1 MGTRVVLGT
10 LDYSSEYAELRE
22 YVDDSVLKCKWN
34 RAEEILNHLN
44 EQEPEINFTKEEE
57 EDNMISLK
65 AYNQLETSYKWY
77 SRDMNGKTHCVC
89 HFHDIHRGSRQK
101 TRLVGGKL
109 IFNISNDNDVFYF
122 QKKYWFCHGLR
133 YLAMVLPTP
142 HWNHW
147 KMSKQDYS

>member
-1 MGTRVVLGT
+1 
-10 LDYSSEYAELRE
+10 
-22 YVDDSVLKCKWN
+22 
-34 RAEEILNHLN
+34 
-44 EQEPEINFTKEEE
+44 
-57 EDNMISLK
+57 MISLK

-147 KMSKQDYS
+147 KMSKQDYWYWFHWYRYRNISWYKFVSFPSVWRSKPILFSVSTFWHHLVDTILSKIQNTFWPILLA